1 MTSSNSSVAQ
11 RDLLL
16 IENLSVQANHHGKQI
31 PILDNVSFNIKHG
44 EVKALIGPSGS
55 GKTMTAFAILGLLP
69 EHVFQD
75 NGRIIFKDKVVGRKQ
90 DVDFYELRGKQ
101 ISMIFQEP
109 HASLNPVFKVGKQI
123 LNVFLANQD
132 VSKQQARLGVLG
144 ILENVGLSE
153 PEIIYNKYPHQLSG
167 GMAQRVLIALALSCQ
182 PALLIAD
189 EPTTSLDATTQ
200 IIILKLLKELQQ
212 QHGFSMMLISH
223 DKKVVNEMSDSII
236 KIDKG
241 KLV

>member
-1 MTSSNSSVAQ
+1 MVYGKKLRKMFNGVTLKLE
-11 RDLLL
+11 DLYVLEPFQ
-16 IENLSVQANHHGKQI
+16 IESLKTMAPRKEFAALMFAH
-31 PILDNVSFNIKHG
+31 PNIKDFFINKQPSMADYIK
-44 EVKALIGPSGS
+44 EIQEIFGPETNKKILSE
-55 GKTMTAFAILGLLP
+55 FLDYFLWEIAIL
-69 EHVFQD
+69 
-75 NGRIIFKDKVVGRKQ
+75 
-90 DVDFYELRGKQ
+90 
-101 ISMIFQEP
+101 
-109 HASLNPVFKVGKQI
+109 
-123 LNVFLANQD
+123 
-132 VSKQQARLGVLG
+132 
-144 ILENVGLSE
+144 
-153 PEIIYNKYPHQLSG
+153 IIYNKYPHQLSG

-200 IIILKLLKELQQ
+200 ILILKLLKELQQ